1 MANLRRVREKG
12 VYGRVG
18 RVRRGE
24 HGADSRAGEGG
35 RAVGT
40 GTRDCGDEGRRGERA
55 EETASDSHRGRGL
68 RTALSTLP
76 ALMARCGIYG
86 RRTRR
91 LRVRRRP
98 RSRRQCRQWG
108 KGGELTDREGW
119 AGENSGK
126 SIPKVLMARE
136 GVIRCPGGSSYYG
149 FRKSRHIMLPF
160 LPSVSIWTHVRRIA
174 PRFYG
179 ETYQDNR
186 LQWAH

>member
-76 ALMARCGIYG
+76 ALM
-86 RRTRR
+86 
-91 LRVRRRP
+91 P
-98 RSRRQCRQWG
+98 RYAVFM
-108 KGGELTDREGW
+108 GGEQGVSESEDDRDPDDSVG
-119 AGENSGK
+119 SG
-126 SIPKVLMARE
+126 VR
-136 GVIRCPGGSSYYG
+136 V
-149 FRKSRHIMLPF
+149 
-160 LPSVSIWTHVRRIA
+160 VS
-174 PRFYG
+174 
-179 ETYQDNR
+179 
-186 LQWAH
+186 